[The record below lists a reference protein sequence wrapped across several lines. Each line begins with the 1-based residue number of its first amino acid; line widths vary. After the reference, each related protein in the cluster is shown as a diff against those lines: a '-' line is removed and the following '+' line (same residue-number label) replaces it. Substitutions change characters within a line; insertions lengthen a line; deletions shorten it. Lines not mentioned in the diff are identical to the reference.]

1 MFTLENITKLK
12 GTLLAISL
20 AVLVTGCNETTSNTV
35 SKNESS
41 VDGAVKY
48 PIKDNKYT
56 QYHVNTQKL
65 DGLNIGRDAT
75 KKEITAWNKDVMY
88 EGTGLPEFDM
98 HEGEVVLEDGKPK
111 KAQGSVELE
120 MNFMMLNV
128 LCVMEILEVA
138 EKVIQS

>member
-12 GTLLAISL
+12 GTLLALSL
-20 AVLVTGCNETTSNTV
+20 AILVTGCNETA

-48 PIKDNKYT
+48 PIKDGKYT

-75 KKEITAWNKDVMY
+75 KKRDSS
-88 EGTGLPEFDM
+88 
-98 HEGEVVLEDGKPK
+98 LE
-111 KAQGSVELE
+111 
-120 MNFMMLNV
+120 
-128 LCVMEILEVA
+128 
-138 EKVIQS
+138 

>member
-12 GTLLAISL
+12 GTLLALSL
-20 AVLVTGCNETTSNTV
+20 AILVTGCNETA

-48 PIKDNKYT
+48 PIKDGKYT

-75 KKEITAWNKDVMY
+75 KKEIAAWNKDVMY

-98 HEGEVVLEDGKPK
+98 HEGEVVLAYGQNEPI
-111 KAQGSVELE
+111 
-120 MNFMMLNV
+120 V
-128 LCVMEILEVA
+128 LSGFSGFGFSSAGFNLWFFKLSRLPPA
-138 EKVIQS
+138 SFG

>member
-12 GTLLAISL
+12 GTLLALSL
-20 AVLVTGCNETTSNTV
+20 AILVTGCNETASK
-35 SKNESS
+35 KNESS

-48 PIKDNKYT
+48 PIKDGKYT

-75 KKEITAWNKDVMY
+75 KKEIAAWNKDVMY

-111 KAQGSVELE
+111 KH
-120 MNFMMLNV
+120 
-128 LCVMEILEVA
+128 
-138 EKVIQS
+138 KVV